1 MSKRIRTNHHTVAVL
16 APDGTPLN
24 PTHPAKAR
32 ILLKR
37 GRAKVERRY
46 PIFTIRLT
54 YWPEHLEVQP
64 TQLRLDDG
72 ETMGFAV
79 VQRNPTGERVVC
91 AGEVITTGREVSDR
105 LSDRGRLRQTRKR
118 LARRKRGERGS
129 PKPEKERGEGWYP
142 PSIRLDVHQKV
153 RVVRLL
159 CRLFPIQE
167 IIVETVSVD
176 IRKLLEPEVS
186 GQGYQEPRTIR
197 ARLRWAF
204 PEECAVCGTKL
215 TRGNSVTHHLTK
227 RSRGGARNFTNEIP
241 LCRKCH
247 RTAGDSELCLDGRE
261 YRDTRAFGRLQ
272 HGRRLL
278 LSALSELA
286 PVRETKGVATA
297 RARQALG
304 LSKTHIH
311 DAIACGADPN
321 RPLPVT
327 LPAVVWEVHNPT
339 RRTRKLFDE
348 NFGVAKYRREAERQP
363 GVDRERMRVDDHDH
377 EHNVRNRSYRR
388 HVRNRYY
395 RRLRR
400 EGRFNWELVGPSG
413 KEIYSPNAAIHLLR
427 DGRVVVQKRRLFG
440 QPRPKGVVRT
450 LRRNYVVQ
458 TSEGWLGKVWAL
470 MSNGTVKILFAENHG
485 RKHPF
490 TQRVPGRLALVSRRM
505 CWLPKRREERDERRG
520 RAHSS
525 PR

>member
-1 MSKRIRTNHHTVAVL
+1 
-16 APDGTPLN
+16 
-24 PTHPAKAR
+24 
-32 ILLKR
+32 
-37 GRAKVERRY
+37 
-46 PIFTIRLT
+46 
-54 YWPEHLEVQP
+54 
-64 TQLRLDDG
+64 
-72 ETMGFAV
+72 
-79 VQRNPTGERVVC
+79 VVC
-91 AGEVITTGREVSDR
+91 AGEILTTGRENSDR
-105 LSDRGRLRQTRKR
+105 LSDRGRLRRNRKR

-129 PKPEKERGEGWYP
+129 AKPEHQRGEGWYP
-142 PSIRLDVHQKV
+142 PSIKLDVYQKV
-153 RVVRLL
+153 KVVRLL

-167 IIVETVSVD
+167 IIVETSSVD
-176 IRKLLEPEVS
+176 TRKLLEPEVV
-186 GQGYQEPRTIR
+186 GKGYQEPRTIR
-197 ARLRWAF
+197 KRIRSAF
-204 PEECAVCGTKL
+204 PEECAVCGVKL
-215 TRGNSVTHHLTK
+215 TEDNYVTHHPNL

-272 HGRRLL
+272 HGRMLL

-286 PVRETKGVATA
+286 PVRETKGIATA

-311 DAIACGADPN
+311 DAIACGSDLDH
-321 RPLPVT
+321 PLPLT
-327 LPAVVWEVHNPT
+327 LPDVVWQVHNPT

-348 NFGVAKYRREAERQP
+348 NFGVAKYRRAAERQP
-363 GVDRERMRVDDHDH
+363 GVDRERMRVDYHDH

-400 EGRFNWELVGPSG
+400 EGRFNQELVGPSG
-413 KEIYSPNAAIHLLR
+413 KEIYSPNVAIHLLR

-450 LRRNYVVQ
+450 FRRNYVVQ
-458 TSEGWLGKVWAL
+458 TPEGRLGKVWAL
-470 MSNGTVKILFAENHG
+470 VSNGTVKVLFAENHG

-490 TQRVPGRLALVSRRM
+490 TQRAPGRLRVVSRRL

-520 RAHSS
+520 KAHSS
-525 PR
+525 RR